1 MPCTTGN
8 VCAEIVR
15 LTDQWRGKC
24 RHGGSACSRRNR
36 NYKKFTKRKSE
47 TEPMPEVTNILAI
60 QTKAIRKT
68 ISRVELREMLWQ
80 ALARIEELEGE
91 LALAAINSKSK
102 T

>member
-1 MPCTTGN
+1 
-8 VCAEIVR
+8 
-15 LTDQWRGKC
+15 
-24 RHGGSACSRRNR
+24 
-36 NYKKFTKRKSE
+36 
-47 TEPMPEVTNILAI
+47 MPEVTNILAI